1 MASFRYNG
9 RTARGEA
16 VVGTLD
22 AESAEALATHLFTRG
37 ITPIDIKPVAVTN
50 DALVDI
56 WHRLGGGRPRLTDL
70 ILFSRQMYAIT
81 KAGLPLLRGLQSIAA
96 STPNEI
102 LRATLG
108 SVIDNLQAGRELSF
122 ALGRF
127 PDVFTKFYVSV
138 IRVGESSGTL
148 DTAFLRMYEYLS
160 LEKRIRDKL
169 RTALRYPATVVVAIA
184 IAIAII
190 TLFVLPK
197 FAPVFAALGNNLPW
211 ATRVLLGV
219 SSFAS
224 NYWYVVAAAGIAA
237 TVAFKVWVREPAGR
251 YKWDKLKLR
260 TPVVGGI
267 VRRASLTQITRS
279 FALTLESGV
288 PIIQGLN
295 MIARASGNEYM
306 TERVLALRDGVE
318 RGEGLYRTAQTADL
332 FTPLA
337 LQMIAVGEETG
348 ALSEMLEEVADFYE
362 REVDHDLE
370 NLSSALEPILIV
382 SVGVMVLI
390 LALGVFLPLWD
401 MAASSGGLR

>member
-1 MASFRYNG
+1 VASFRYNG

-16 VVGTLD
+16 IAGTLD
-22 AESAEALATHLFTRG
+22 ADSAEALATHLFTRG
-37 ITPIDIKPVAVTN
+37 ITPIDIQSVKVSN
-50 DALVDI
+50 DALLDI
-56 WHRLGGGRPRLTDL
+56 WHRLGGGAPRITDL

-102 LRATLG
+102 LRATLS

-169 RTALRYPATVVVAIA
+169 KTALRYPATVVIA
-184 IAIAII
+184 IGVAIAII

-219 SSFAS
+219 SGFAS
-224 NYWYVVAAAGIAA
+224 HYWYVVAAAVIAA
-237 TVAFKVWVREPAGR
+237 TVAFRLWVRDPVGR

-260 TPVVGGI
+260 TPVIGGI
-267 VRRASLTQITRS
+267 VRRASLAQITRS
-279 FALTLESGV
+279 FALTLEAGV

-295 MIARASGNEYM
+295 MIARAAGNEYM

-401 MAASSGGLR
+401 MAASGGGLR

>member
-1 MASFRYNG
+1 VASFRYNG

-16 VVGTLD
+16 VAGTLD

-37 ITPIDIKPVAVTN
+37 ITPIDIQSVKISN

-56 WHRLGGGRPRLTDL
+56 WRRLGGGAPRITDL

-96 STPNEI
+96 STPNEV

-127 PDVFTKFYVSV
+127 PEVFTKFYVSV

-219 SSFAS
+219 SGFAS
-224 NYWYVVAAAGIAA
+224 SYWYVVVAAGIAA
-237 TVAFKVWVREPAGR
+237 TVAFRLWLRDPAGR

-260 TPVVGGI
+260 FPVVGGI
-267 VRRASLTQITRS
+267 VRRASLAQITRS
-279 FALTLESGV
+279 FALTLEAGV

-295 MIARASGNEYM
+295 MIARAAGNEYM

-370 NLSSALEPILIV
+370 NLSAAIEPILIV

-401 MAASSGGLR
+401 MAANSGGLR